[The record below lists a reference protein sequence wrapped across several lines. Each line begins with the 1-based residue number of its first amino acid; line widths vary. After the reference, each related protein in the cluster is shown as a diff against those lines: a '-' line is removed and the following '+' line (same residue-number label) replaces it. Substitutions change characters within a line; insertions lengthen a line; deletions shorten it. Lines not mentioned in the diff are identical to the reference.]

1 MLLSTCIWESQ
12 ILSTLKIYLKTH
24 LLCCWIACFLH
35 PLEAVKELCTFS
47 NINELNYIL
56 HVYRP
61 DFHANFPYNSL
72 TKILKNHQNDFSNYL
87 KWWKSGYSTSDT
99 KESTPHESSHVDF
112 SLSGPR
118 MLWFKQRG
126 QCGCDLTLPNGDCG
140 RFWWRRWFIVGL
152 FRNETSWLL

>member
-1 MLLSTCIWESQ
+1 MLLWTCIWESQ
-12 ILSTLKIYLKTH
+12 ILNTLKIYLKTH
-24 LLCCWIACFLH
+24 LLCCWIVCFLH
-35 PLEAVKELCTFS
+35 PLVAVKELCTFS

-56 HVYRP
+56 HVYPP
-61 DFHANFPYNSL
+61 DFHAIFPYNSL
-72 TKILKNHQNDFSNYL
+72 TKISKNHQNDFSNYL
-87 KWWKSGYSTSDT
+87 KWWKSGYSTPDT

-140 RFWWRRWFIVGL
+140 RFWWRRWFVVGL